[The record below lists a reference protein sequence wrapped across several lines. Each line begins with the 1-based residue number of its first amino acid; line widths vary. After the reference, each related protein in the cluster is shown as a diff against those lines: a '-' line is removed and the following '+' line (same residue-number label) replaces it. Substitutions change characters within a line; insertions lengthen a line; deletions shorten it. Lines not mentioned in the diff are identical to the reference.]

1 MGKRLYV
8 TGSINEL
15 AKYLNMDEFK
25 ILSIFD
31 YDQRKP
37 ISQIEKEMKKN
48 GSTKTKGEK
57 YGTTNKGKTLQASTD
72 SV

>member
-1 MGKRLYV
+1 
-8 TGSINEL
+8 
-15 AKYLNMDEFK
+15 MDEYK

>member
-8 TGSINEL
+8 TGNINEL

-31 YDQRKP
+31 YDQRKS
-37 ISQIEKEMKKN
+37 INQIEREMKKN
-48 GSTKTKGEK
+48 SSTKTKGEK